1 MASTLFGWIETQLDV
16 ANSERDKHAP
26 FGQHQYSMACGRVA
40 ALELVLR
47 ELELRIG
54 FPARSGT
61 EEPT

>member
-1 MASTLFGWIETQLDV
+1 MASTLFDWIETQLDV
-16 ANSERDKHAP
+16 ANYAKDQHAP

-54 FPARSGT
+54 FPARPVA
-61 EEPT
+61 EEPK